1 MRLTN
6 ECNFFSQPHSIFIP
20 QHESVMKI
28 KNKYSF
34 KDGNQIWRI
43 LLSTTEKVIVETR
56 DTNKKEAFYNC
67 LDLNTGKKIF
77 KGLQLDE
84 KYWIG
89 VETIYK
95 DIIFFHKYTKPDMP
109 GHQQVIAF
117 DINTQKVLWTNED
130 YSFLFVVDDKVF
142 CFVQQFEGRKYFTLD
157 LMTGE
162 LIKEL
167 DITEEEIIRLND
179 IYENEKKYSN
189 YIFPERFD
197 SQTVDNPKVASLIEQ
212 HTKEVEIVGDI
223 EYAFSKDA
231 LIFNLHHK
239 IIGDSL
245 MNKLFTYDLSS
256 GKKIY
261 EEILDADANGFVPDS
276 FFIYKNLLFILKE
289 KSVLLV
295 CEIIN

>member
-1 MRLTN
+1 M
-6 ECNFFSQPHSIFIP
+6 
-20 QHESVMKI
+20 
-28 KNKYSF
+28 
-34 KDGNQIWRI
+34 
-43 LLSTTEKVIVETR
+43 
-56 DTNKKEAFYNC
+56 
-67 LDLNTGKKIF
+67 
-77 KGLQLDE
+77 
-84 KYWIG
+84 
-89 VETIYK
+89 
-95 DIIFFHKYTKPDMP
+95 
-109 GHQQVIAF
+109 
-117 DINTQKVLWTNED
+117 
-130 YSFLFVVDDKVF
+130 
-142 CFVQQFEGRKYFTLD
+142 
-157 LMTGE
+157 
-162 LIKEL
+162 
-167 DITEEEIIRLND
+167 
-179 IYENEKKYSN
+179 
-189 YIFPERFD
+189 
-197 SQTVDNPKVASLIEQ
+197 IEQ